1 MLLRDDKPIRVLM
14 ICPEFRPIVGGYER
28 AAERLSTA
36 LVEAGIG
43 VVVIAERRDRAWPA
57 IEAINGYKLR
67 RLPCLYRRNL
77 HTITGLLSFAG
88 FLLRHGRTFDV
99 WHVHQ
104 YGFQAALAVAL
115 GKVLRRPVVLKLMNT
130 NAQGIAAAMGRRGAA
145 CILGDLHR
153 RVSACIAI
161 SDETR
166 AEAIR
171 FGVPPERI
179 HLIPNGMN
187 SREFGPASPE
197 ERKAALRALELKC
210 ERLVLYV
217 GRLAPEKNLLGLLDA
232 WATLNTKARDGALL
246 ALVGDGPERDKIQAK
261 VQALNL
267 ASSVLVAG
275 QCSNVATWYRAADM
289 YVISSHNEGLSNSM
303 IEALACGVPVIST
316 RVSGS
321 SILLDSPSAGLVVDT
336 GNLEHLAAA
345 MESLLQN
352 ESLRTQLAA
361 NARRTFETHFALEVL
376 SKKMIALYKQLSNG
390 HKRGRADAR
399 NRGRTR
405 SPGH

>member
-1 MLLRDDKPIRVLM
+1 MRVLM
-14 ICPEFRPIVGGYER
+14 ISPEFRPIVGGYER

-36 LVEAGIG
+36 LVKAGIR
-43 VVVIAERRDRAWPA
+43 VVVIAERRDRAWTA
-57 IEAINGYKLR
+57 IETINGYEIR
-67 RLPCLYRRNL
+67 RLACSYRRHL

-115 GKVLRRPVVLKLMNT
+115 GKVLRRPVALKLMNT
-130 NAQGIAAAMGRRGAA
+130 GADGITAAMRSGVAA
-145 CILGDLHR
+145 WILGDLHR

-161 SDETR
+161 SAETR

-171 FGVPPERI
+171 FGVPSERI
-179 HLIPNGMN
+179 HLIPNGLN
-187 SREFGPASPE
+187 SRELCPASPE
-197 ERKAALRALELKC
+197 ERKVARRALGLKC

-232 WATLNTKARDGALL
+232 WAAVDTKVRERALL
-246 ALVGDGPERDKIQAK
+246 ALVGDGPQRDNVQAK
-261 VQALNL
+261 AKALNL
-267 ASSVLVAG
+267 AGSIHLAG
-275 QCSNVATWYRAADM
+275 QCSNVATWYRAADI

-321 SILLDSPSAGLVVDT
+321 SILLESPIAGLVVDT
-336 GNLEHLAAA
+336 GNVENLAGA

-352 ESLRTQLAA
+352 ESLRTQFAT

-376 SKKMIALYKQLSNG
+376 SKKMIALYKQLLDG
-390 HKRGRADAR
+390 H
-399 NRGRTR
+399 NRGTA
-405 SPGH
+405 